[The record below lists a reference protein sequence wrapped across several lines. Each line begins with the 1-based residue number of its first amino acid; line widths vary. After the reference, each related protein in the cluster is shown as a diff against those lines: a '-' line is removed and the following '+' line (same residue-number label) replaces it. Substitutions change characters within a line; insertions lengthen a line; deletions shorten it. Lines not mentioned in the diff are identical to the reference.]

1 MSRSAIRSSVLLLL
15 VALLSVGSSVIWQH
29 FSARDIALAQQQL
42 KAQTWLSVLPATRYD
57 NQPLQFPLAIT
68 TPALAH
74 SQILAGYRASLAGQ
88 PSAVLLHS
96 QVQGYAGQVEL
107 LIAIDTQGR
116 LIGTKVLRQ
125 QETPGLGAQLVEP
138 GNHWLQSFSGANRQT
153 TPDSAW
159 ALKRDNGQFDQLA
172 GATVTSRAV
181 IHAVHD
187 ALRYFD
193 EHRQQLLEGS
203 SDE

>member
-1 MSRSAIRSSVLLLL
+1 MNRPAIRNAVLLLL
-15 VALLSVGSSVIWQH
+15 VALLSLGSSVIWQH
-29 FSARDIALAQQQL
+29 FSAPEIALAQQQL
-42 KAQTWLSVLPATRYD
+42 NAQIWLSVLPEKSYD
-57 NQPLQFPLAIT
+57 NQPLQAPLALKA
-68 TPALAH
+68 PHLDH
-74 SQILAGYRASLAGQ
+74 SHLLAGYRASLAGR
-88 PSAVLLHS
+88 PSAVVLHS
-96 QVQGYAGQVEL
+96 RSQGYAGPLEL
-107 LIAIDTQGR
+107 LIAIDIQGR

-125 QETPGLGAQLVEP
+125 QETPGLGGQLVAP
-138 GNHWLQSFSGANRQT
+138 GNHWLQTFSGANRQT
-153 TPDSAW
+153 TPDAAW

-193 EHRQQLLEGS
+193 EHRQQLLEGR